1 MSSAWSVGWD
11 TYLASMRDFIVCS
24 VDVRGSGY
32 QGDDIKHSVS
42 YQVTDTLHVIRY
54 IITLGYSI
62 IYTVI
67 IRYLAESLSYVDSSK
82 ICVWGWSYG
91 GYLTGTVR

>member
-1 MSSAWSVGWD
+1 MSKLRCRRYSDASDDYYCSYGGPGTQTVSSAWSVGWD

-54 IITLGYSI
+54 III
-62 IYTVI
+62 
-67 IRYLAESLSYVDSSK
+67 LAIVLYRQWSS
-82 ICVWGWSYG
+82 
-91 GYLTGTVR
+91 

>member
-1 MSSAWSVGWD
+1 MTSAWSVGWD
-11 TYLASMRDFIVCS
+11 TYLASRRDFIVCS

-54 IITLGYSI
+54 NIILAI
-62 IYTVI
+62 VLYTQ
-67 IRYLAESLSYVDSSK
+67 
-82 ICVWGWSYG
+82 
-91 GYLTGTVR
+91 

>member
-1 MSSAWSVGWD
+1 MSSGWSVGWD

-32 QGDDIKHSVS
+32 QGDDMKQSVS

-54 IITLGYSI
+54 IIILAI
-62 IYTVI
+62 VLYTQ
-67 IRYLAESLSYVDSSK
+67 
-82 ICVWGWSYG
+82 
-91 GYLTGTVR
+91 